1 MRGSRAAIHSA
12 SMSRFN
18 NRAQDFIRLSR
29 LRHLHLHE
37 RTTAFD
43 DLLFPGIT
51 DSVHVNTILDFEL
64 DEFE

>member
-1 MRGSRAAIHSA
+1 
-12 SMSRFN
+12 MSRFN

-51 DSVHVNTILDFEL
+51 DPVHVNTILDFEL